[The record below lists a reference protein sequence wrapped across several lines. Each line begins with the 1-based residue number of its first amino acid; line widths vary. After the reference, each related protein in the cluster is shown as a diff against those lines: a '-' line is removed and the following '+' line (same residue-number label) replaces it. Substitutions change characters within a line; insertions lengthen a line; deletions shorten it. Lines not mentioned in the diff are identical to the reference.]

1 MILGNSTRAR
11 FTRLATAVAFC
22 DGHHVRSGH
31 NADRLKLSAGASPSG
46 GRSTRMSPSHIGADI
61 ARLPLA
67 FEPNR
72 GQTASQVKFLAHG
85 PDFTLFLT
93 GPDAVFSV
101 SHGLGKRAVVARNG
115 LRLPSTPRKDSIAS
129 LRFLGANPR
138 PSMVGLDRL
147 PGRVSYFVGKKAA
160 RWHTGIT
167 TFARVLCVTSTPA
180 STPFTTVAMGGWS
193 TTWWSTHTPI

>member
-11 FTRLATAVAFC
+11 FTRLATAVALSATVITF
-22 DGHHVRSGH
+22 GQVTTPT
-31 NADRLKLSAGASPSG
+31 RLKLAAGASPSG
-46 GRSTRMSPSHIGADI
+46 GRATRMSPSHIGADI

-115 LRLPSTPRKDSIAS
+115 LRLLSTPRKESIA
-129 LRFLGANPR
+129 ATEIPR
-138 PSMVGLDRL
+138 RQ
-147 PGRVSYFVGKKAA
+147 
-160 RWHTGIT
+160 
-167 TFARVLCVTSTPA
+167 PA
-180 STPFTTVAMGGWS
+180 SVNGRTGSAAGQG
-193 TTWWSTHTPI
+193 